1 MNLVIMKTYF
11 DFENHTNSLC
21 RKLSQNLP
29 FANLTK
35 VIYFRTNLMLSKV
48 CFVYTVAIRNLREL
62 KNR

>member
-29 FANLTK
+29 FPNLTK
-35 VIYFRTNLMLSKV
+35 VIYFRTNLILSKV
-48 CFVYTVAIRNLREL
+48 CFVYTVAM
-62 KNR
+62 